1 MMDKKTVALLGGSAL
16 VATGFVGVRMYIRSE
31 VRRSLVEE
39 YDFDRMLSKNP
50 LYAAV
55 AKGLNV
61 PTSQELAESLVPIWS
76 LTGPY
81 KAIEDVLVNKRK
93 SAYWPSNRRKSDAP
107 AWVDTAVFNIL
118 RKMYEIENNKQLT
131 G

>member
-1 MMDKKTVALLGGSAL
+1 MDKKTIALVGGSAL
-16 VATGFVGVRMYIRSE
+16 VATGFVGGRMYIRSE
-31 VRRSLVEE
+31 VRRSLIEE

-81 KAIEDVLVNKRK
+81 KAIEDVLVKKRK
-93 SAYWPSNRRKSDAP
+93 SAYWPENRRKTDAP
-107 AWVDTAVFNIL
+107 AWVDTTVFNVL
-118 RKMYEIENNKQLT
+118 RKMYEIENKKQLT

>member
-1 MMDKKTVALLGGSAL
+1 MDKKTIALVGGSAL

-31 VRRSLVEE
+31 VRRALVEE

-81 KAIEDVLVNKRK
+81 AAIEDVLK
-93 SAYWPSNRRKSDAP
+93 NRRKSIYWPENRRKTDAP
-107 AWVDTAVFNIL
+107 AWVDTTVFNIL
-118 RKMYEIENNKQLT
+118 RKMYEISNQKQLT